1 MKFTL
6 RSLHLDRLFLRFFTG
21 WCLAA
26 TVETLLNP
34 YGFLTESFFNH
45 LSLWRFI
52 AVLAAVVA
60 VMTVAG
66 IIRDSA
72 VNETRLMAG
81 VALIY
86 CLTLVDAEQYFY
98 FALCLSLVLLF
109 IGVYALQK
117 DRLGLQSVTV
127 SNRTVKI
134 LIAIAAVLFI
144 GFSAS
149 VTVCRYLGYGS
160 STFDLGIFS
169 QMFHYMKTTGLPLT
183 TCEREGLL
191 SHFAVHI
198 SPIWYL
204 MLPFYALFPSPIT
217 LQILQSL
224 ILASAVIPLY
234 LLAKKMGFSP
244 KAMLVLCVCFC
255 AFPALSGGQF
265 YDVHE
270 NCFLT
275 PLLFWMLYFF
285 EKEKYLP
292 MWGFAVLTLLV
303 KEDAAIYVAAVALY
317 MLCERKQYKLGVPL
331 LLTAVVWFFAATA
344 ILSRFGDGEMSASR
358 FGPYL
363 IGDSTGMLSVL
374 KTVFVNPGL
383 LLFEIFQEDKIK
395 FLLQMLVPLGFLP
408 FFGKKLSRL
417 ILLIPML
424 LVNLMPDWEYQYS
437 IFFQY
442 VFGSTALL
450 FYLTLLNLRDLSASR
465 RRFCLPM
472 IAAFTAL
479 IAVSQLSGSFTN
491 VTHYFEK
498 KESYEVITEELK
510 KIPEDASVSAHGFYL
525 PHVADREFVYDLSTD
540 TPAEYVVIDLRSG
553 VESDAEQLANYYRAY
568 SDRYEEIAFEPNR
581 IAIYRDRQYLPGQ
594 SK

>member
-6 RSLHLDRLFLRFFTG
+6 RSLHLDRIFLRFFTG

-34 YGFLTESFFNH
+34 YGFLTESFFH
-45 LSLWRFI
+45 YLSLWRFM
-52 AVLAAVVA
+52 AVLIAVVA
-60 VMTVAG
+60 VMTVAS
-66 IIRDSA
+66 ILRDSA

-81 VALIY
+81 ASLLY
-86 CLTLVDAEQYFY
+86 CLTLVDAEPYLY

-117 DRLGLQSVTV
+117 DRLGLQTLTV
-127 SNRTVKI
+127 SDKTVKI
-134 LIAIAAVLFI
+134 VIAVAALLFI

-149 VTVCRYLGYGS
+149 VTVCRYLSYSS

-204 MLPFYALFPSPIT
+204 MLPFYALFPSPVT
-217 LQILQSL
+217 LQVLQSL

-234 LLAKKMGFSP
+234 LLAKKMGLSP
-244 KAMLVLCVCFC
+244 KAILILCVCFC

-285 EKEKYLP
+285 EKEKSLP

-317 MLCERKQYKLGVPL
+317 MVCGRKQYKRGIPL
-331 LLTAVVWFFAATA
+331 LLAAIAWFFAATA
-344 ILSRFGDGEMSASR
+344 LLSVFGDGEMSASR

-374 KTVFVNPGL
+374 KTVFINPGL
-383 LLFEIFQEDKIK
+383 LLFEAFQEDKIK
-395 FLLQMLVPLGFLP
+395 FLLQMLLPLGFLP
-408 FFGKKLSRL
+408 FCGKKLSRL
-417 ILLIPML
+417 TLLIPML
-424 LVNLMPDWEYQYS
+424 LVNLMPDWQYQYS

-450 FYLTLLNLRDLSASR
+450 FYLTLLNVRELSAKR
-465 RRFCLPM
+465 RRFMLPM
-472 IAAFTAL
+472 IAAFTLL
-479 IAVSQLSGSFTN
+479 IAVSQLSGSFNT

-498 KESYEVITEELK
+498 KETYETITEQLE
-510 KIPEDASVSAHGFYL
+510 KIPEEVSVSAHGFYL
-525 PHVADREFVYDLSTD
+525 PHLTDREFVYDLSTD
-540 TPAEYVVIDLRSG
+540 TPAEYVVIDLRAG
-553 VESDAEQLANYYRAY
+553 AEEKAEQLANYYHTY
-568 SDRYEEIAFEPNR
+568 PDRYEEVAYEQKL
-581 IAIYRDRQYLPGQ
+581 IAIYRDRQYVGQ
-594 SK
+594 K

>member
-6 RSLHLDRLFLRFFTG
+6 RSLHLDRIFLRFFTG

-34 YGFLTESFFNH
+34 YGFLTESFFH
-45 LSLWRFI
+45 YLSLWRFI
-52 AVLAAVVA
+52 AVLIAVVA
-60 VMTVAG
+60 VMTVAS
-66 IIRDSA
+66 ILRDSA

-81 VALIY
+81 ASLLY
-86 CLTLVDAEQYFY
+86 CLTLVDAEPYLY

-117 DRLGLQSVTV
+117 DRLGLQTLTV
-127 SNRTVKI
+127 SDETVKI
-134 LIAIAAVLFI
+134 VIAVAALLFI

-149 VTVCRYLGYGS
+149 VTVCRYLSYSS

-204 MLPFYALFPSPIT
+204 MLPFYALFPSPVT
-217 LQILQSL
+217 LQVLQSL

-234 LLAKKMGFSP
+234 LLAKKMGLSP
-244 KAMLVLCVCFC
+244 KAILILCVCFC

-285 EKEKYLP
+285 EKEKSLP

-317 MLCERKQYKLGVPL
+317 MVCGRKQYKRGIRL
-331 LLTAVVWFFAATA
+331 LLAAIAWFFAATA
-344 ILSRFGDGEMSASR
+344 LLSVFGDGEMSASR

-374 KTVFVNPGL
+374 KTVFINPGL
-383 LLFEIFQEDKIK
+383 LLFEVFQEDKIK
-395 FLLQMLVPLGFLP
+395 FLLQMLLPLGFLP
-408 FFGKKLSRL
+408 FCGKKLSRL
-417 ILLIPML
+417 TLLIPML
-424 LVNLMPDWEYQYS
+424 LVNLMPDWQYQYS

-450 FYLTLLNLRDLSASR
+450 FYLTLLNVRELSAKR
-465 RRFCLPM
+465 RRFMLPM
-472 IAAFTAL
+472 IAAFTLL
-479 IAVSQLSGSFTN
+479 IAVSQLSGSFNT

-498 KESYEVITEELK
+498 KETYETITEQLE
-510 KIPEDASVSAHGFYL
+510 KIPEEVSVSAHGFYL
-525 PHVADREFVYDLSTD
+525 PHLTDREFVYDLSTD
-540 TPAEYVVIDLRSG
+540 TPAEYVVIDLRAG
-553 VESDAEQLANYYRAY
+553 AEEKAEQLANYYHTY
-568 SDRYEEIAFEPNR
+568 PDRYEEVAYEQKL
-581 IAIYRDRQYLPGQ
+581 IAIYRDRQYVGQ
-594 SK
+594 K

>member
-6 RSLHLDRLFLRFFTG
+6 RSLHLDRIFLRFFTG

-34 YGFLTESFFNH
+34 YGFLTESFFH
-45 LSLWRFI
+45 YLSLWRFI
-52 AVLAAVVA
+52 AVLIAVVA
-60 VMTVAG
+60 VMTVAS
-66 IIRDSA
+66 ILRDSA

-81 VALIY
+81 ASLLY
-86 CLTLVDAEQYFY
+86 CLTLVDAEPYLY

-117 DRLGLQSVTV
+117 DRLGLQTLTV
-127 SNRTVKI
+127 SDKTVKI
-134 LIAIAAVLFI
+134 VIAVAALLFI

-149 VTVCRYLGYGS
+149 VTVCRYLSYSS

-204 MLPFYALFPSPIT
+204 MLPFYALFPSPVT
-217 LQILQSL
+217 LQVLQSL

-234 LLAKKMGFSP
+234 LLAKKMGLSP
-244 KAMLVLCVCFC
+244 KAILILCVCFC

-285 EKEKYLP
+285 EKEKSLP

-317 MLCERKQYKLGVPL
+317 MVCGRKQYKRGIPL
-331 LLTAVVWFFAATA
+331 LLAAIAWFFAATA
-344 ILSRFGDGEMSASR
+344 LLSVFGDGEMSASR

-374 KTVFVNPGL
+374 KTVFINPGL
-383 LLFEIFQEDKIK
+383 LLFEVFQEDKIK
-395 FLLQMLVPLGFLP
+395 FLLQMLLPLGFLP
-408 FFGKKLSRL
+408 FCGKKLSRL
-417 ILLIPML
+417 TLLIPML
-424 LVNLMPDWEYQYS
+424 LVNLMPDWQYQYS

-450 FYLTLLNLRDLSASR
+450 FYLTLLNVRELSAKR
-465 RRFCLPM
+465 RRFMLPM
-472 IAAFTAL
+472 IAAFTLL
-479 IAVSQLSGSFTN
+479 IAVSQLSGSFNT

-498 KESYEVITEELK
+498 KETYETITEQLE
-510 KIPEDASVSAHGFYL
+510 KIPEEVSVSAHGFYL
-525 PHVADREFVYDLSTD
+525 PHLTDREFVYDLSTD
-540 TPAEYVVIDLRSG
+540 TPAEYVVIDLRAG
-553 VESDAEQLANYYRAY
+553 AEEKAEQLANYYHTY
-568 SDRYEEIAFEPNR
+568 PDRYEEVAYEQKL
-581 IAIYRDRQYLPGQ
+581 IAIYRDRQYVGQ
-594 SK
+594 K